1 MGCQG
6 EWKRSKAPLVSIGV
20 PLYTEE
26 RFLSSALDSLLAQD
40 FQDFELVISDNASQ
54 DATQEICLAYAARDA
69 RIRYLREAVN
79 CGAVENF
86 NTVFRATSGKYFL
99 WASGHD
105 LWHRSYLSRCL
116 ALLEQDP
123 QVALC
128 ASQVRVIGPQG
139 EFVDIVTEGIDTRG
153 LDALGRFRATLWGL
167 VRIPYSDPIYG
178 LIRAEALRG
187 TGLFRNVWGTDNLIL
202 LELSLAGAFAHIP
215 EPLYSRRVN
224 RDRQADVE
232 TWTERYLEALS
243 PKNRDRRWKL
253 SYSRMG
259 FEYMGIVQRSPFTP
273 SQKLRLLGEI
283 WRSVLGK
290 FWRGLLFHD
299 VVCGPLRFIF
309 GQRAVYEFKKH
320 AYHLAKSVGAY
331 R

>member
-1 MGCQG
+1 MNRQG
-6 EWKRSKAPLVSIGV
+6 ESVCGKAPLVSIGMPV
-20 PLYTEE
+20 YNEE
-26 RFLSSALDSLLAQD
+26 RFLTSALDSLLAQD
-40 FQDFELVISDNASQ
+40 FRNFELVISDNASQ

-69 RIRYLREAVN
+69 RIRYIRKAVN

-86 NTVFRATSGKYFL
+86 NTVFRAASGKYFL

-105 LWHRSYLSRCL
+105 LWHRSYISRCL
-116 ALLEQDP
+116 ELLEHDSL
-123 QVALC
+123 VVLC
-128 ASQVRVIGPQG
+128 SSQVRVIGARG
-139 EFVDIVTEGIDTRG
+139 ELVEIVTEGIDTRG
-153 LDALGRFRATLWGL
+153 LDTFARFRATLWGL
-167 VRIPYSDPIYG
+167 ARLPYSDPIYG
-178 LIRAEALRG
+178 LIRSEALRG
-187 TGLFRNVWGTDNLIL
+187 TGLCRNVWGTDNLIL
-202 LELSLAGAFAHIP
+202 LELSLAGAFAHLR

-224 RDRQADVE
+224 RDHQADVE

-259 FEYMGIVQRSPFTP
+259 FEYMGIVQRSPFTL

-283 WRSVLGK
+283 WRSVLGRS
-290 FWRGLLFHD
+290 WRGLLFHD

-309 GQRAVYEFKKH
+309 GHRAVYEFKKH
-320 AYHLAKSVGAY
+320 AYRLAKSVGAY